1 MQVVCPGCGKV
12 IAVSRGGRRRV
23 TDKEGFNS
31 RASSVLA
38 QVRAG
43 ELSLA
48 KAAREL
54 GVSKST
60 VKRLVNGSHVSQV
73 SAIKR
78 RV

>member
-12 IAVSRGGRRRV
+12 IAINIGGRRRV
-23 TDKEGFNS
+23 TDREGFNS

-38 QVRAG
+38 QVKAG

-60 VKRLVNGSHVSQV
+60 VKRLIDGSHVSQV
-73 SAIKR
+73 GAKR